1 MGCYYGLRK
10 DDECKGEN
18 VMFDI
23 QEYRKELENALSL
36 EAPDK
41 QLKQLLSED

>member
-1 MGCYYGLRK
+1 
-10 DDECKGEN
+10 
-18 VMFDI
+18 MFDI

-41 QLKQLLSED
+41 QLKQLLSEDESYRKLLDML